1 MKTGFASF
9 FLISTRLCAVN
20 TSHLV
25 RLVIC
30 FWEKIRSRNNLN
42 YGTAVVWK
50 YIVQFFG
57 YTSTIFTPSLPQIYL
72 HMTFFTFRN
81 KIAFEG
87 AKLLQNNRMG
97 PKMIL
102 TTKLAKFKSV
112 KIFGLLLGKEHSQQF
127 AVPLIHMAFQF
138 CIYFL
143 RRDLV

>member
-1 MKTGFASF
+1 M
-9 FLISTRLCAVN
+9 LCAVN

-25 RLVIC
+25 RLLIC

-42 YGTAVVWK
+42 YCTAVVWK

-57 YTSTIFTPSLPQIYL
+57 CTSTIFMPSLPQIYL
-72 HMTFFTFRN
+72 HVILVTFRN
-81 KIAFEG
+81 KIAFKG
-87 AKLLQNNRMG
+87 ARLLQNNRRG
-97 PKMIL
+97 PKTIL
-102 TTKLAKFKSV
+102 TTKLAKFKSG
-112 KIFGLLLGKEHSQQF
+112 KIFGLLLGKEHFQQF